1 MYLGT
6 TQDTARG
13 FDYRELPNVIGNFY
27 NAALQA
33 RAQTAIQNENIRR
46 IRAGRE
52 TVNPSDAVNVTP
64 PMRVQVEPGPDVS
77 ALKLKQQEMSPKSR
91 RKAVDGLHE
100 SAFQPFSTNWL

>member
-77 ALKLKQQEMSPKSR
+77 ARIGSAISTPLLVGGALLALVALSR
-91 RKAVDGLHE
+91 RRRR
-100 SAFQPFSTNWL
+100 S